1 MGLSVFSILSHTWN
15 YPIILTKFIEFVWE
29 TAHSPSASVKNF
41 DFVSKIYCKSNLGN
55 SNF

>member
-15 YPIILTKFIEFVWE
+15 YP
-29 TAHSPSASVKNF
+29 AHSPSASVKNF
-41 DFVSKIYCKSNLGN
+41 DFVSKIYGKSNLGN

>member
-29 TAHSPSASVKNF
+29 TAHSPSASVKIF